1 MSNDPTDVQ
10 ALAKAFELF
19 TQTTRSLEESYHR
32 LEARLQELDKE
43 LEEKN
48 RELALANDYLSY
60 ILESMSDGVIAINTD
75 GNVTRFNRAA
85 SQVLGYSAD
94 EVVNKPFDAVFGR
107 AFAAPQGR
115 HLMELRTKDG
125 VMAPVSERD
134 APIADRAGQRIGW
147 VKVFQ
152 DLTEVELLREQIR
165 QKDRLAAVG
174 ELAATVAHEIR
185 NPLGG
190 IRGFATLL
198 EKDLSEGDPRRRLV
212 EKILAGA
219 RNLDDVVTELLEY
232 TRPLQ
237 LKLAPVEAGA
247 LAQSALSFLQTG
259 EKQIDFVQELS
270 EDLRLF
276 VDPDKMRQVLLNILL
291 NAVQSISSHGVVR
304 ITAKTDG
311 DNGVLTVTDT
321 GRGMNADELSQAF
334 SPFYTTK
341 EKGTGLGL
349 AVAEKI
355 VEGHGGYLH
364 AESQP
369 NAGTSFS
376 IVVPRAFER

>member
-1 MSNDPTDVQ
+1 MSNEPTDVQ

-19 TQTTRSLEESYHR
+19 TKTTQSMEESYRR
-32 LEARLQELDKE
+32 LEARLRELDQELAD
-43 LEEKN
+43 KN

-60 ILESMSDGVIAINTD
+60 ILESMSDGVVAIDTD

-85 SQVLGYSAD
+85 SQVLGYSAE
-94 EVVNKPFDAVFGR
+94 EVVGRPFDAVFRR
-107 AFAAPQGR
+107 AFSAPQGR

-125 VMAPVSERD
+125 AMAPVSERD
-134 APIADRAGQRIGW
+134 APIADRSGQRIGW

-152 DLTEVELLREQIR
+152 DLTEVELLREQVR

-198 EKDLSEGDPRRRLV
+198 EKDLPDGDPRRRLV
-212 EKILAGA
+212 EKILIGT
-219 RNLDDVVTELLEY
+219 RDLDEVVTELLEY

-237 LKLAPVEAGA
+237 LKLAPVETRD
-247 LAQSALSFLQTG
+247 LVQSALSFLDTG
-259 EKQIDFVQELS
+259 QKQVEFKQELP
-270 EDLRLF
+270 DGLHLF

-291 NAVQSISSHGVVR
+291 NAVQSIGERGAVR
-304 ITAKTDG
+304 ITAYADG
-311 DNGVLTVTDT
+311 DNGVLTIADT
-321 GRGMNADELSQAF
+321 GRGMPPEELSQAF

-355 VEGHGGYLH
+355 VEGHGGYLQ
-364 AESQP
+364 AESEP
-369 NAGTSFS
+369 NQGSSFS
-376 IVVPRAFER
+376 IIVPRAR